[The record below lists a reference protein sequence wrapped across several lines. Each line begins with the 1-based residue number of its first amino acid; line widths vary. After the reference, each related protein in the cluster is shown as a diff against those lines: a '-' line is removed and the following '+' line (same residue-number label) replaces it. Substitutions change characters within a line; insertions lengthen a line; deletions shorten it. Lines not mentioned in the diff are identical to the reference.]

1 VRLPASLE
9 IFPAHGEGTLCGNG
23 DIGSW
28 QEEGYPIN
36 QLWQISPYDMKH
48 LSQKGGFL
56 WEKKWK

>member
-1 VRLPASLE
+1 LE